1 MTLNIEHHVDK
12 GLFFTILESHR
23 AYIHYELKDDTMYI
37 THTNVP
43 VTLGGR
49 GIAGELTE
57 FALNTARQ
65 EGWKVVP
72 QCSYTQAY
80 LKRHPEFDDLR
91 A

>member
-12 GLFFTILESHR
+12 GLFLTILEGHR
-23 AYIHYELKDDTMYI
+23 AYIHYELEDDTMYI

-43 VTLGGR
+43 ETLGGR

-65 EGWKVVP
+65 EAWKVVP

-91 A
+91 L